1 MVMKI
6 DVKTIPTLSVLKI
19 DLRYSLY
26 RRNVLLVLYLIKSLY
41 RSCQL
46 GILSMTVCPPYLS
59 MTLSKV
65 QSFIQIPD
73 SSIRFRTLPK
83 SSSRQNPNTSSPER
97 PVEKPGFKSQT
108 ESDDDDDDDENLDE
122 VAPSSPSGSI
132 SSKPFTEKLK
142 LDELGTEIMSI
153 TLLAA
158 LALPA
163 DPITS
168 LVDTVFV
175 GHLGFAE
182 LAVVGV
188 SISIF
193 NLVAKLFN
201 IPLLNITTTFVA
213 EEQAV
218 LVKDDDD
225 STFLSHDNMSG
236 SKKKFLPSVSTSL
249 ALAAAF
255 GIGETIALFFG
266 SGSLLNH
273 CCCNRAQ
280 EEG

>member
-1 MVMKI
+1 MSI
-6 DVKTIPTLSVLKI
+6 A
-19 DLRYSLY
+19 
-26 RRNVLLVLYLIKSLY
+26 LLV
-41 RSCQL
+41 
-46 GILSMTVCPPYLS
+46 
-59 MTLSKV
+59 
-65 QSFIQIPD
+65 
-73 SSIRFRTLPK
+73 
-83 SSSRQNPNTSSPER
+83 
-97 PVEKPGFKSQT
+97 
-108 ESDDDDDDDENLDE
+108 
-122 VAPSSPSGSI
+122 
-132 SSKPFTEKLK
+132 
-142 LDELGTEIMSI
+142 
-153 TLLAA
+153 A

-168 LVDTVFV
+168 LVDIAFV

-201 IPLLNITTTFVA
+201 IPLLNITTLFVA

-225 STFLSHDNMSG
+225 DDSTFLSHDSMSG